1 MEKGLNL
8 SSFFKRLKKVKNI
21 EYFVI
26 ILAIAII
33 IGLLGNWF
41 QPQNKILEID
51 AVETSAN
58 NHIEVSENDD
68 TQDQEYRL
76 KQILSSIKGAGKVD
90 VMISYKTGKELIPA
104 MNTIETNI
112 ETEEKDSNG
121 GIRKVSQTDINSQ
134 PVSMTTP
141 EGSQPL
147 ITTEVHPEV
156 LGVIVIAEGAEDI
169 HVRMELQK
177 AVQTVLGVSANKVEI
192 FVMECN
198 GGRSEE

>member
-1 MEKGLNL
+1 M
-8 SSFFKRLKKVKNI
+8 
-21 EYFVI
+21 
-26 ILAIAII
+26 AIAII

-41 QPQNKILEID
+41 QPQNKDQETD